1 MLWTHARIS
10 LSLKDKI
17 IAKIIRKYDG
27 ELITKN
33 DPFYSLCKSIVGQ
46 QVSVASAEAVWRR
59 LNIKIKQ
66 ITPKNIGNLS
76 EKELKS
82 CGFSRQKIIYIKELA
97 NNFINKNFN
106 LNKLKNMNDE
116 DAINYLSLNKGIGKW
131 SSEMFLLF
139 NQNRLNIF
147 PIQDIGF
154 LKGISKN
161 YKIQHP
167 PNQKYLN
174 LLRNRWNPYCSVG
187 TWYIWRTVDPEIVQY

>member
-33 DPFYSLCKSIVGQ
+33 NPFYSLCKSIVGQ

-66 ITPKNIGNLS
+66 ITPKNIRNLS
-76 EKELKS
+76 DKELKS
-82 CGFSRQKIIYIKELA
+82 CGFSRQKITYIKELA

-161 YKIQHP
+161 YKIQYP

-174 LLRNRWNPYCSVG
+174 LLRNKWNPYCSVG

>member
-66 ITPKNIGNLS
+66 ITPKNIRNLS
-76 EKELKS
+76 DKELTS
-82 CGFSRQKIIYIKELA
+82 CGFSRQKITYIKELA
-97 NNFINKNFN
+97 NNFINK
-106 LNKLKNMNDE
+106 
-116 DAINYLSLNKGIGKW
+116 
-131 SSEMFLLF
+131 
-139 NQNRLNIF
+139 
-147 PIQDIGF
+147 
-154 LKGISKN
+154 
-161 YKIQHP
+161 
-167 PNQKYLN
+167 
-174 LLRNRWNPYCSVG
+174 
-187 TWYIWRTVDPEIVQY
+187 IVK

>member
-66 ITPKNIGNLS
+66 ITPKNIKNLS
-76 EKELKS
+76 DKELKS
-82 CGFSRQKIIYIKELA
+82 CGFSRQKITYIKELA
-97 NNFINKNFN
+97 NNFINKSFN

-161 YKIQHP
+161 YKIKYP

-174 LLRNRWNPYCSVG
+174 LLRNKWNPYCSVG